1 MNKRKVT
8 GNDVLDFDKYYNGK
22 EESPVFKKEYI
33 NVKDK
38 LFVPVDDLGLMSL
51 SKNTSEEVILHQFVK
66 DTRQNKFVTREKPPI
81 NLFQKVYA
89 VASSDLSVDSSNSY
103 EVFNLSNILKSRIN
117 AYRLQNELH

>member
-38 LFVPVDDLGLMSL
+38 LFVPVDDL
-51 SKNTSEEVILHQFVK
+51 
-66 DTRQNKFVTREKPPI
+66 
-81 NLFQKVYA
+81 
-89 VASSDLSVDSSNSY
+89 
-103 EVFNLSNILKSRIN
+103 
-117 AYRLQNELH
+117 